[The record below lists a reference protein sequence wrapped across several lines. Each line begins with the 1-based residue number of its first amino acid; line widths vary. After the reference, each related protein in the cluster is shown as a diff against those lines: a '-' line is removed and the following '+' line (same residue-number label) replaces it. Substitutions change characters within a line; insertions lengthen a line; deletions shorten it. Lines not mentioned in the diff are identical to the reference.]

1 MEPAH
6 IYYKELV
13 ADKENI
19 FIVNIAEQN
28 EVDNV
33 KFSKAQEY
41 GMTRMTIISD
51 IKDSSILKVTNER
64 KLKALSK
71 KIQELVKNKKEP
83 NLDLTIS
90 NSETKDLIT
99 PFKKRSETDCSPTKL
114 TFYSTTTRK
123 NQEIAFYNYNEH
135 LKKVGF
141 E

>member
-51 IKDSSILKVTNER
+51 IKDSSILKVTNEK
-64 KLKALSK
+64 KLKALSE
-71 KIQELVKNKKEP
+71 KIQELIKK
-83 NLDLTIS
+83 
-90 NSETKDLIT
+90 
-99 PFKKRSETDCSPTKL
+99 KKRTK
-114 TFYSTTTRK
+114 FRS
-123 NQEIAFYNYNEH
+123 YN
-135 LKKVGF
+135 K
-141 E
+141 